1 MGINLAILGAT
12 GSVGLE
18 MIKIIEER
26 KIPVDKISF
35 LASENS
41 YKKKV
46 RFSDQEYNVNIA
58 EQFDFKGTDIVLG
71 AVKSN
76 VSEHFS
82 QRIVDSGAIF
92 IDNSSRFRL
101 CNNVPLVVPE
111 INGDDIR
118 KHNGIISNPN
128 CSTIIALM
136 AANAINTL
144 SPIKRIIASTYQ
156 AVSGAGIGGINELS
170 SQQKAMVE
178 GSNIEN
184 KVFSKQIVENLI
196 PQIGVFSTNGYT
208 DEEMK
213 MQNEGKRIL
222 HSPNLLVSCTC
233 VRVPIMRSHSI
244 SMSVYTENKISVT
257 AAKNAISK
265 QKGCILWD
273 DTEKMIYP
281 TPLESSSKDE
291 IYVGRIREDLTSPNG
306 LTLFCCG
313 DQIRKG
319 AALNAIQI
327 MEILIK

>member
-41 YKKKV
+41 SKKKI
-46 RFSDQEYNVNIA
+46 RYLEQDYNVNIA
-58 EQFDFKGTDIVLG
+58 EQFSFTGTDIVLG

-76 VSEHFS
+76 VSDHFS
-82 QRIVDSGAIF
+82 KKIVDSGAVY

-101 CNNVPLVVPE
+101 CDNVPLVVPE

-136 AANAINTL
+136 AVNAINTL
-144 SPIKRIIASTYQ
+144 SPIKKIIASTYQ
-156 AVSGAGIGGINELS
+156 AVSGAGIGGINELRL
-170 SQQKAMVE
+170 QQKTIVE
-178 GSNIEN
+178 RLNIEN
-184 KVFSKQIVENLI
+184 KVFPKQIVENLI
-196 PQIGVFSTNGYT
+196 PQIGSFSPNGYT

-213 MQNEGKRIL
+213 MQNEGRRIL
-222 HSPNLLVSCTC
+222 HSPDLLVSCTC

-244 SMSVYTENKISVT
+244 SMSVYTENKISVS

-265 QKGCILWD
+265 QKGCIVLD
-273 DTEKMIYP
+273 DIEKMIYP
-281 TPLESSSKDE
+281 TPLESSLKDE
-291 IYVGRIREDLTSPNG
+291 IHVGRIREDLAFSNG
-306 LTLFCCG
+306 LSLFCCG
-313 DQIRKG
+313 DQLRKG
-319 AALNAIQI
+319 AALNAVQI
-327 MEILIK
+327 MERLIK

>member
-18 MIKIIEER
+18 MTKIIEER
-26 KIPVDKISF
+26 KIPIDKISF

-58 EQFDFKGTDIVLG
+58 EQFDFKGTNIVLG

-136 AANAINTL
+136 AVNAINTL
-144 SPIKRIIASTYQ
+144 SPIKKIIASTYQ

-222 HSPNLLVSCTC
+222 HSPDLLVSCTC

-244 SMSVYTENKISVT
+244 SMSVYTDNKISVT

-265 QKGCILWD
+265 QKGCILLD

-306 LTLFCCG
+306 LSLFCCG

-327 MEILIK
+327 MEMLIK

>member
-41 YKKKV
+41 SKKKI
-46 RFSDQEYNVNIA
+46 RYLEQDYNVNIA
-58 EQFDFKGTDIVLG
+58 EQFSFTGTDIVLG

-76 VSEHFS
+76 VSDHFS
-82 QRIVDSGAIF
+82 KKIVDSGAVY

-101 CNNVPLVVPE
+101 CDNVPLVVPE

-136 AANAINTL
+136 AVNAINTL
-144 SPIKRIIASTYQ
+144 SPIKKIIASTYQ
-156 AVSGAGIGGINELS
+156 AVSGAGIGGINELRL
-170 SQQKAMVE
+170 QQKAIVE
-178 GSNIEN
+178 RLNIEN
-184 KVFSKQIVENLI
+184 KVFPKQIVENLI
-196 PQIGVFSTNGYT
+196 PQIGCFSPNGYT

-213 MQNEGKRIL
+213 MQNEGRKIL
-222 HSPNLLVSCTC
+222 HSPDLLVSCTC

-244 SMSVYTENKISVT
+244 SMSVYTENKISVS

-265 QKGCILWD
+265 QKGCIVLD
-273 DTEKMIYP
+273 DIEKMIYP
-281 TPLESSSKDE
+281 TPLESSLKDE
-291 IYVGRIREDLTSPNG
+291 IHVGRIREDLAFSNG
-306 LTLFCCG
+306 LSLFCCG
-313 DQIRKG
+313 DQLRKG
-319 AALNAIQI
+319 AALNAVQI
-327 MEILIK
+327 MERLIK